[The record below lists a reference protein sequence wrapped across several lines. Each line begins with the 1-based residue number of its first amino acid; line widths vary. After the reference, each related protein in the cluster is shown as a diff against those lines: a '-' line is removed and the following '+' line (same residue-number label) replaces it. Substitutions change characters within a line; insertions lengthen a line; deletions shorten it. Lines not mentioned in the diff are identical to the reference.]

1 MRDALDTLASTLG
14 MTDVDSIN
22 ALYVDWPDIV
32 GEHLAQHCRP
42 RSLRNHVLT
51 VEASDQ
57 QWAVELQW
65 MTGLL
70 VERCCQALGSD
81 TVRSVRIVR

>member
-32 GEHLAQHCRP
+32 GEHLAKHCRP
-42 RSLRNHVLT
+42 RSLRDRVLT
-51 VEASDQ
+51 VEAKDQ
-57 QWAVELQW
+57 QWAVELRW

-70 VERCCQALGSD
+70 VERCRQALGPD